1 MYVMHVSEFLR
12 LGEMGRLESERR
24 IREELQQRDLASE
37 MRVLALEERLAALE
51 AAAGSYP

>member
-1 MYVMHVSEFLR
+1 M
-12 LGEMGRLESERR
+12 LEVHDRVYGAGKPPSWWRR

-51 AAAGSYP
+51 AMAPSYL